1 MARKR
6 SRVTASGFLKSSAS
20 SASAVAAGKTP
31 ELRCGRLCMR
41 ADDDEIR
48 RDGEPLSL
56 APKEFRLLA
65 TFMQHSGEVLPRSF
79 LIREI
84 WNTDYLG
91 DTRMLDVHIRWLRQ
105 KIEDNASSPAYLRTV
120 RGVGYRFEP
129 PPGDIEPSA
138 E

>member
-6 SRVTASGFLKSSAS
+6 SGASTAGFLKASAS
-20 SASAVAAGKTP
+20 SASATAPAKAP

-41 ADDDEIR
+41 PADEEIQ
-48 RDGEPLSL
+48 RDGEPLTL
-56 APKEFRLLA
+56 APKEFKLLA
-65 TFMQHSGEVLPRSF
+65 TFMHHSGEVLPRSF

-105 KIEDNASSPAYLRTV
+105 KIEDNASSPVYLRTV

-129 PPGDIEPSA
+129 PPGDLEPSA
-138 E
+138 G

>member
-6 SRVTASGFLKSSAS
+6 SGVTASGLLKSAAS
-20 SASAVAAGKTP
+20 SASGAAPVKTP
-31 ELRCGRLCMR
+31 ELRRGRLCMHP
-41 ADDDEIR
+41 DEKEIW
-48 RDGEPLSL
+48 RDGELISL
-56 APKEFRLLA
+56 APKEFQLLA

-105 KIEDNASSPAYLRTV
+105 KIEDNASSPTYLRTV

-129 PPGDIEPSA
+129 PPGDTEPSP

>member
-6 SRVTASGFLKSSAS
+6 SSVMASGFLRSSAS
-20 SASAVAAGKTP
+20 SASAAAPGKSP
-31 ELRCGRLCMR
+31 DLRCGRLSMCP
-41 ADDDEIR
+41 DQVEIR
-48 RDGEPLSL
+48 RDGELLSL
-56 APKEFRLLA
+56 APKEFMLLA

-84 WNTDYLG
+84 WKTDYLG

-129 PPGDIEPSA
+129 PPGDMEPSRD
-138 E
+138 

>member
-6 SRVTASGFLKSSAS
+6 SSVTASGFLKSSAS
-20 SASAVAAGKTP
+20 SKCAASGKTP
-31 ELRCGRLCMR
+31 ELRRGRLSMY
-41 ADDDEIR
+41 ADDEDIR
-48 RDGEPLSL
+48 RDGKPLSL
-56 APKEFRLLA
+56 APKEFKLLA

-105 KIEDNASSPAYLRTV
+105 KIEDNASSPTYLRTV

-129 PPGDIEPSA
+129 PPGDLEPSA
-138 E
+138 S

>member
-6 SRVTASGFLKSSAS
+6 SSVTASGFLTSSAS
-20 SASAVAAGKTP
+20 STRAAANRKP
-31 ELRCGRLCMR
+31 DLRCGRLCMG
-41 ADDDEIR
+41 ADEEEIR

-105 KIEDNASSPAYLRTV
+105 KIEDNPSSPAYLRTV

-129 PPGDIEPSA
+129 PPGDNKSSA

>member
-6 SRVTASGFLKSSAS
+6 SGVGASGFLISSTS
-20 SASAVAAGKTP
+20 SGSAAAPARAP
-31 ELRCGRLCMR
+31 ELRCGRLSMGPDH
-41 ADDDEIR
+41 AEIH

-56 APKEFRLLA
+56 APKEFKLLA

-129 PPGDIEPSA
+129 PPGDLEPSA
-138 E
+138 S

>member
-6 SRVTASGFLKSSAS
+6 SSVTASGSLKSSAS
-20 SASAVAAGKTP
+20 SAGAAAPVKTP

-41 ADDDEIR
+41 PDDGEIW
-48 RDGEPLSL
+48 RDGELLSL
-56 APKEFRLLA
+56 APKEYNLLA

-105 KIEDNASSPAYLRTV
+105 KIEDNASSPAYLRTL

-129 PPGDIEPSA
+129 PPGDTEPSA

>member
-1 MARKR
+1 
-6 SRVTASGFLKSSAS
+6 
-20 SASAVAAGKTP
+20 
-31 ELRCGRLCMR
+31 MR
-41 ADDDEIR
+41 PDEGEIR
-48 RDGEPLSL
+48 RDGEPLGL
-56 APKEFRLLA
+56 APKEYQLLA
-65 TFMQHSGEVLPRSF
+65 TFMKHSGEVLPRSF

-105 KIEDNASSPAYLRTV
+105 KIEDNPSAPAYLRTV

-129 PPGDIEPSA
+129 PPGDSKPVA

>member
-6 SRVTASGFLKSSAS
+6 SGVTVSGFLNSSTSSAN
-20 SASAVAAGKTP
+20 AKAPAPAP
-31 ELRCGRLCMR
+31 EVRCGRLCMNPDR
-41 ADDDEIR
+41 DEIR
-48 RDGEPLSL
+48 RDGELLSL
-56 APKEFRLLA
+56 APKEVRLLS

-105 KIEDNASSPAYLRTV
+105 KIEDNASSPVYLRTV

-129 PPGDIEPSA
+129 PPGDM
-138 E
+138 